1 MAKSRSTRATSPGES
16 LPKAPTG
23 ISGLDEIT
31 FGGLPK
37 GRPTLV
43 CGAAGCGKT
52 MLAAEFIVHG
62 ATKYDEPGVFMMFEE
77 STEELTSN
85 MRSLGFDLDKLGKQG
100 KIALDYVR
108 VERSEIEET
117 GEYDLEG
124 LFIRLGYA
132 IDSIGAKRVVLDTIE
147 ALFAGLPNHA
157 ILRAELRRLFRFLK
171 EKGVT
176 AIITGERGD
185 TTLTRYGLEEY
196 VADCVI
202 LLDNRIV
209 DQVSTRRLR
218 ILKYRGSSHGTNE
231 YPFLIGSEGLS
242 VLPITSLRLD
252 HQVTEKRVST
262 GIAGLDEMFGGK
274 GVYRGSSVLVSGAPG
289 TGKSSV
295 SASFIDACCAR
306 GERALLF
313 AYEESESQLI
323 RNMRSIGLDLRPW
336 VDKGLLQIHAS
347 RPTLHGL
354 EQHLVL
360 MYDLVRKFKP
370 AVVVVDPISNL
381 STQDN
386 DIGLKLTLM
395 RLIDFLKQ
403 EGVTAMFTS
412 LTVDT
417 VAAVAASEVGV
428 SSLMDSW
435 LLLTNLAYNGERTR
449 TLQVLK
455 SRGMAHSNQVREF
468 TFSDHG
474 VDLVDVYLSGER
486 VLTGTARIAQEAQER
501 AASSLRT
508 QDHDRRL
515 RDLDT
520 RRKALDAQIAALNAE
535 AEERAGDV
543 RFLIAREKFEAEGL
557 AARSREIARSR
568 GGTRDGRPARASRKD
583 AA

>member
-1 MAKSRSTRATSPGES
+1 MKNSRKKNVAPANDGLE
-16 LPKAPTG
+16 KAPTG
-23 ISGLDEIT
+23 IDGLDQIT
-31 FGGLPK
+31 FGGLPR

-62 ATKYDEPGVFMMFEE
+62 ATKFNEPGVFMMFEE
-77 STEELTSN
+77 SSEELIDN
-85 MRSLGFDLDKLGKQG
+85 MHSLGFDLAKLVKQK

-117 GEYDLEG
+117 GAYDLEG

-147 ALFAGLPNHA
+147 ALFAGLPNQA
-157 ILRAELRRLFRFLK
+157 ILRAELRRLFRWLK
-171 EKGVT
+171 DKGVT
-176 AIITGERGD
+176 AIITGERGEN
-185 TTLTRYGLEEY
+185 TLTRYGLEEY

-202 LLDNRIV
+202 LLDNRIA

-218 ILKYRGSSHGTNE
+218 ILKYRGSPHGTNE
-231 YPFLIGSEGLS
+231 YPFLIGSEGVS

-252 HQVTEKRVST
+252 HKVGQKRVST
-262 GIAGLDEMFGGK
+262 GIPGLDEMFGGK
-274 GVYRGSSVLVSGAPG
+274 GVYAGSSLLVSGAPG

-295 SASFIDACCAR
+295 AASFVHACCGR

-323 RNMRSIGLDLRPW
+323 RNMRSIGLDLQPW

-354 EQHLVL
+354 EQHLVH
-360 MYDLVRKFKP
+360 MYDLVHKFKP

-386 DIGLKLTLM
+386 DVGLKLTLM

-417 VAAVAASEVGV
+417 ASAVAASEVGV

-468 TFSDHG
+468 VFSDHG

-486 VLTGTARIAQEAQER
+486 VLTGTARIAQEAHEQ
-501 AASSLRT
+501 AATDLRT
-508 QDHDRRL
+508 RDHDRRL
-515 RDLDT
+515 RDLAT
-520 RRKALDAQIAALNAE
+520 RRRALDAQIAALNAE

-543 RFLIAREKFEAEGL
+543 EFSIARERIEAEGL
-557 AARSREIARSR
+557 RSRAKQIAKSRSTTLDGPAARRGAR
-568 GGTRDGRPARASRKD
+568 
-583 AA
+583 